1 MKIAFFGTKPYDK
14 IWFSALAEDYGY
26 TIHFLETKLNEETVS
41 LAKGY
46 DAVCAF
52 VNDELTKKVINEL
65 VEYKVKGILMRCAGY
80 NNVDLEAAKG
90 RIPVLRVPSY
100 SPEAVAEFAIAMYL
114 TINRKTHKGYNRTR
128 EFNMN
133 INGLMGQD
141 LYHKTA
147 GIIGTGKI
155 GQAMIKICKGFG
167 MRVLAYDVYENPEL
181 DVEYTD
187 LDTIYEKA
195 HMISLHCPLTKDN
208 YHMIQ
213 DKSLKK
219 MRDGVYIINTS
230 RGALIK
236 TSDLLEALLKPGKIG
251 GVGMDVYEEEGD
263 VFYEDKSNE
272 IMRDDVLARLVTF
285 PNVLITSH
293 QGYFTKEAMQAIAI
307 TTMENAYALDKGLKM
322 ENEVV
327 IS

>member
-1 MKIAFFGTKPYDK
+1 
-14 IWFSALAEDYGY
+14 
-26 TIHFLETKLNEETVS
+26 
-41 LAKGY
+41 
-46 DAVCAF
+46 
-52 VNDELTKKVINEL
+52 
-65 VEYKVKGILMRCAGY
+65 
-80 NNVDLEAAKG
+80 
-90 RIPVLRVPSY
+90 
-100 SPEAVAEFAIAMYL
+100 
-114 TINRKTHKGYNRTR
+114 
-128 EFNMN
+128 
-133 INGLMGQD
+133 
-141 LYHKTA
+141 
-147 GIIGTGKI
+147 
-155 GQAMIKICKGFG
+155 
-167 MRVLAYDVYENPEL
+167 
-181 DVEYTD
+181 
-187 LDTIYEKA
+187 
-195 HMISLHCPLTKDN
+195 
-208 YHMIQ
+208 
-213 DKSLKK
+213 

-307 TTMENAYALDKGLKM
+307 TTMENAYVLDKGLKM

>member
-1 MKIAFFGTKPYDK
+1 
-14 IWFSALAEDYGY
+14 
-26 TIHFLETKLNEETVS
+26 
-41 LAKGY
+41 
-46 DAVCAF
+46 
-52 VNDELTKKVINEL
+52 
-65 VEYKVKGILMRCAGY
+65 
-80 NNVDLEAAKG
+80 
-90 RIPVLRVPSY
+90 
-100 SPEAVAEFAIAMYL
+100 
-114 TINRKTHKGYNRTR
+114 
-128 EFNMN
+128 MN

-155 GQAMIKICKGFG
+155 GQAMIRICKGFG
-167 MRVLAYDVYENPEL
+167 MRVLAYDVYQNPEL

-187 LDTIYEKA
+187 LDTIYEKS

-213 DKSLKK
+213 EKSLKK

-251 GVGMDVYEEEGD
+251 GVGLDVYEEEGD

-307 TTMENAYALDKGLKM
+307 TTMENAYVLDKGLKM

-327 IS
+327 LPD